1 MDKTTIARTALAGGV
16 AGLGLAVGGITIALA
31 DDGESGAGTATYTAG
46 LEDRPG
52 LHGPFGGPFGG
63 PGGDAAAELAEKLGV
78 SEDEVTDAFA
88 AIRED
93 LAPRLE
99 DRAEG
104 ARPVP
109 PTDEER
115 EAKQGELAA
124 ALAEELG
131 VEASAVEDAFAELH
145 DDLQAGVRDSL
156 ADRLDDAVGD
166 GDLTEADKASVLKAF
181 DAGVLGFGRF
191 GGPGH

>member
-31 DDGESGAGTATYTAG
+31 DDGTPDTATYTAG
-46 LEDRPG
+46 VEGRPG

-63 PGGDAAAELAEKLGV
+63 PDGGAAEKLAEKLGV

-93 LAPRLE
+93 LAPNLE
-99 DRAEG
+99 ERAEG
-104 ARPVP
+104 ERPEP

-131 VEASAVEDAFAELH
+131 VEASAVEDALAELR
-145 DDLQAGVRDSL
+145 DDLEAGVRDSL